1 MNSIHSHKVL
11 GLTSGSALDGINAAI
26 ITTDGVDIFEQIKNF
41 DIPYDD
47 NLREALRYM
56 QHHFA
61 TMSDDEKVRIENA
74 LTDFHI
80 GAVREILSDYE
91 NIDLIGFG
99 GHIICHKP
107 NEHILYQ
114 IGDAQK
120 MADETGIKVVGKFR
134 NADILAGGQGA
145 PLSAIYH
152 VALAQKIYK
161 PLVFVDVGGLSSI
174 TFIGQNGEL
183 IAFDAGPGNAA
194 INAWVN
200 KHGGM
205 HMDYNGRL
213 GISGHIN
220 NEVLSSMLKHKF
232 LALMPPKAADNTTFD
247 NKLEHLE
254 GLSLEDGA
262 ATVTA
267 FVAESIA
274 KAVYDFCPEQP
285 RQIIVC
291 GGGAKN
297 PTIVR
302 FLRQRLKNIELST
315 AEECGF
321 DAMGIEAQAFAFLAV
336 RRIQH
341 IPTSYP
347 FTTGAITEIIGGEIF
362 EPKKRLIR

>member
-1 MNSIHSHKVL
+1 M
-11 GLTSGSALDGINAAI
+11 
-26 ITTDGVDIFEQIKNF
+26 
-41 DIPYDD
+41 
-47 NLREALRYM
+47 
-56 QHHFA
+56 
-61 TMSDDEKVRIENA
+61 
-74 LTDFHI
+74 
-80 GAVREILSDYE
+80 
-91 NIDLIGFG
+91 
-99 GHIICHKP
+99 
-107 NEHILYQ
+107 
-114 IGDAQK
+114 
-120 MADETGIKVVGKFR
+120 
-134 NADILAGGQGA
+134 
-145 PLSAIYH
+145 
-152 VALAQKIYK
+152 
-161 PLVFVDVGGLSSI
+161 
-174 TFIGQNGEL
+174 
-183 IAFDAGPGNAA
+183 
-194 INAWVN
+194 
-200 KHGGM
+200 
-205 HMDYNGRL
+205 
-213 GISGHIN
+213 
-220 NEVLSSMLKHKF
+220 
-232 LALMPPKAADNTTFD
+232 
-247 NKLEHLE
+247 
-254 GLSLEDGA
+254 SLEEGA